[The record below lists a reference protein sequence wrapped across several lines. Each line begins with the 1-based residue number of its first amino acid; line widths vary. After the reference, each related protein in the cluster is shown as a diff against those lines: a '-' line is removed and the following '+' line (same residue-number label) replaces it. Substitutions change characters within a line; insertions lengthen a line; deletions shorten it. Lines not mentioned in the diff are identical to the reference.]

1 MKRVIFIIVI
11 LALILLSCADNEI
24 NLEKEGSVETITVT
38 SPAFE
43 HNGTI
48 PAKYTCQGE
57 EVSPPIKW
65 SGIPEGTQSI
75 ALISDDP
82 DAPMGTW
89 VHWVI
94 YLIPPEITGLDEN
107 IPKMGILEKGMR
119 QGLNSGRGTGYQGP
133 CPPSGEHRY
142 FFKVYALD
150 FMPELDAEISKQ
162 TLLNEMEDHIIG
174 YGEIIGLYEKK

>member
-1 MKRVIFIIVI
+1 M
-11 LALILLSCADNEI
+11 LILSTTLISCLDNDI
-24 NLEKEGSVETITVT
+24 NLEKEGTVENITVSST
-38 SPAFE
+38 AFA
-43 HNGTI
+43 HNGKI

-57 EVSPPIKW
+57 DISPPITW
-65 SGIPEGTQSI
+65 SGIPQETKSI
-75 ALISDDP
+75 ALIADDP

-94 YLIPPEITGLDEN
+94 YLIPPEKFGLKEN
-107 IPKMGILEKGMR
+107 VPKAGILESGMR
-119 QGLNSGRGTGYQGP
+119 QGLNSSRGTGYQGP

-150 FMPELDAEISKQ
+150 FIPELDAEISKQ
-162 TLLNEMEDHIIG
+162 TLLNEMEGHILG